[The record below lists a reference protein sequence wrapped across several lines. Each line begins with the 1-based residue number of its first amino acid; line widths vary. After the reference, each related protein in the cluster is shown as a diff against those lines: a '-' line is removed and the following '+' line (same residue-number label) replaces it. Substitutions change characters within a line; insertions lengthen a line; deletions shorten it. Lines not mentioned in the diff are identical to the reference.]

1 LPRGRDGHHDVLSVQ
16 GAGAGK
22 TNASVHGPPPCE
34 DRRRRGLGLAAT
46 ALAKLGGETGNTGCA
61 QRWG

>member
-1 LPRGRDGHHDVLSVQ
+1 MLRFMGHRHS
-16 GAGAGK
+16 K
-22 TNASVHGPPPCE
+22 TSATA
-34 DRRRRGLGLAAT
+34 GLGLAAT